1 MNRYVDV
8 PPKLLTG
15 LLRGRSGV
23 RGLIDGECNSNKFD
37 E

>member
-8 PPKLLTG
+8 SPELLTG

-23 RGLIDGECNSNKFD
+23 RGLIDGECNLKKFD